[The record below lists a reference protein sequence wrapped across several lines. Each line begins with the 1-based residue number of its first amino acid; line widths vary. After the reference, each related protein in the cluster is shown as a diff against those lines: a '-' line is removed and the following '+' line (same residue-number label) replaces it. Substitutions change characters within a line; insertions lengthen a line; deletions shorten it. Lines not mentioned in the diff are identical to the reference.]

1 MSFGGASETLRL
13 PDDYET
19 DRPATNMKKSL
30 LPITVLTSCLIVS
43 ADLCAQDSR
52 SRSRRSG
59 VPRPLLYAY
68 PENPGNAPLAEVR
81 KSMLEQ
87 FDADKDGFLNK
98 TERNAMRLVTKK
110 LSDERHDE
118 IRRARERRGGGREG
132 GSPKP
137 PERWLA
143 AYDKNKNG
151 RFDGDEWDTAR
162 GTEIKNVTARYDA
175 NKNGKIDDDEK
186 QRLIDNLKKNNYN
199 PYDNYIRTIVAGLRG
214 ERSGNGREHRS
225 RWKEFDTDGDGKA
238 SREEL
243 AAIRKHESQAQEK
256 P

>member
-1 MSFGGASETLRL
+1 
-13 PDDYET
+13 
-19 DRPATNMKKSL
+19 MKKLL
-30 LPITVLTSCLIVS
+30 LPIAALASCLIIA
-43 ADLCAQDSR
+43 ADLYAQDSR

-59 VPRPLLYAY
+59 VPRPFLYSF

-87 FDADKDGFLNK
+87 FDADKDGILNQ
-98 TERNAMRLVTKK
+98 TERNAMRLATKK
-110 LSDERHDE
+110 FSDERHDE
-118 IRRARERRGGGREG
+118 IRRAREGRGSRSGS
-132 GSPKP
+132 SPKP

-143 AYDKNKNG
+143 AYDKNKND

-162 GTEIKNVTARYDA
+162 GTEIKNVTARYDT

-199 PYDNYIRTIVAGLRG
+199 PYDNYIRTIVAGIRG
-214 ERSGNGREHRS
+214 ERSSSGGERRS
-225 RWKEFDTDGDGKA
+225 RWKQFDTNGDGKA

-243 AAIRKHESQAQEK
+243 TAIRKHESQAQEK

>member
-1 MSFGGASETLRL
+1 
-13 PDDYET
+13 
-19 DRPATNMKKSL
+19 MKKSL
-30 LPITVLTSCLIVS
+30 LPITVLISCLIVL

-59 VPRPLLYAY
+59 IPRPFLYAY

-81 KSMLEQ
+81 KSMLEK
-87 FDADKDGFLNK
+87 FDTDKDGFLK
-98 TERNAMRLVTKK
+98 KSERNSMRLATKEI
-110 LSDERHDE
+110 SDDRHEE
-118 IRRARERRGGGREG
+118 IRRAREGRGSRSNS
-132 GSPKP
+132 SPKP

-175 NKNGKIDDDEK
+175 NKNGKIDEDEK
-186 QRLIDNLKKNNYN
+186 QHLIDNLKKNNYN
-199 PYDNYIRTIVAGLRG
+199 AYDNYIRTIVAGIREERSSSGG
-214 ERSGNGREHRS
+214 ERRS
-225 RWKEFDTDGDGKA
+225 RWKKFDTNGDGKA

-243 AAIRKHESQAQEK
+243 AAIRYYESQAQEK